1 MTIADDMTFVDPDIV
16 IALAQSEGRLVFHI
30 HADAA
35 TKAGLTISSRLL
47 RLAKGTR

>member
-1 MTIADDMTFVDPDIV
+1 M

-30 HADAA
+30 HPEAA
-35 TKAGLTISSRLL
+35 TTAGLTISSRLL

>member
-1 MTIADDMTFVDPDIV
+1 MTFVDADI
-16 IALAQSEGRLVFHI
+16 INELAKSEGRLVVHI
-30 HADAA
+30 QGDAA